1 MNKTIYKK
9 IDQAETLKRPMKPLS
24 TKHKTQARTIV
35 QKFVDLLKSNN

>member
-24 TKHKTQARTIV
+24 TKHKTQARATV
-35 QKFVDLLKSNN
+35 QKFIDLLKSTN